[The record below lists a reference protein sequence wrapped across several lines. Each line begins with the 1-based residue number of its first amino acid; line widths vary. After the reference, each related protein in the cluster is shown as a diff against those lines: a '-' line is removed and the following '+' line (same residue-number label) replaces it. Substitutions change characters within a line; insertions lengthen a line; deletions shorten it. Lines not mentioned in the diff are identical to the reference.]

1 MPVGL
6 MRLWIKT
13 SFSLSNSF
21 AKFSTPLTA
30 IIFPYKLLFVL
41 MLPFAALPLPVVA
54 VLAVDSLGR
63 GSARC
68 ASPPGKAATLSRLS

>member
-54 VLAVDSLGR
+54 VLAVAYVLPIPSSMRRLKDSLG
-63 GSARC
+63 
-68 ASPPGKAATLSRLS
+68 

>member
-21 AKFSTPLTA
+21 AKFSTPLRA
-30 IIFPYKLLFVL
+30 IIFPYKLVFVVL
-41 MLPFAALPLPVVA
+41 MLLLAALPLPVVA
-54 VLAVDSLGR
+54 VLAVAYVLPVPSSMRRLKDSLG
-63 GSARC
+63 
-68 ASPPGKAATLSRLS
+68 